1 MTEPEK
7 MFTKNVSVNV
17 YTRVLECCHW
27 VEVEFYVEVYI
38 DSITSVHLI
47 SISTPRSIVVLC
59 FLYRKCHEKL
69 LDNGKRTKSGH

>member
-1 MTEPEK
+1 
-7 MFTKNVSVNV
+7 MFT
-17 YTRVLECCHW
+17 LEW
-27 VEVEFYVEVYI
+27 VEVEFYVEDAVEFYVEVYI